1 MKNNPL
7 IRFLKGMTALLLLF
21 FLFGF
26 TKNGIGT
33 EQGHYLINVESE
45 EKILKVGNHNLKFT
59 FLHKK
64 SKKPVAKKL
73 NLEVIP
79 WLRSGQHYA
88 SELPNVRQIGD
99 GQYLIERLNFS
110 QKGDWEVYV
119 RIDKGGKEDAAVFD
133 VDIVE

>member
-1 MKNNPL
+1 MP
-7 IRFLKGMTALLLLF
+7 FLKGIAALLLIF

-26 TKNGIGT
+26 TKKGIGT

-45 EKILKVGNHNLKFT
+45 EKVLKVGNHNLKFT

-64 SKKPVAKKL
+64 SKKPVTKKL

-79 WLRSGQHYA
+79 WMRSGQHDA
-88 SELPNVRQIGD
+88 SELPKVKHIGD

-119 RIDKGGKEDAAVFD
+119 RIDKDEKEDAAVFD